1 MAKKNNSK
9 NVHLTRTKVSG
20 TVFVAPVGTALP
32 ESASAELDEKY
43 ENVGYIGE
51 DGITNSTETD
61 VTEIKELGGS
71 TVLSIITSYSES
83 YQFVMVETNKTSMS
97 LRYESANVTGEE
109 DTGLKITH
117 KMPTG
122 EKHAVVIDLFLTG
135 GKRKRI
141 CIASASVK
149 EVGDITY
156 AAGDAIGYDVTL
168 ACDPDDEHDGAT
180 AVEYVEAVKA

>member
-1 MAKKNNSK
+1 MAKKNNNK

-20 TVFVAPVGTALP
+20 TIFVAPIGTTLP
-32 ESASAELDEKY
+32 ESASAELDENF

-61 VTEIKELGGS
+61 VTEVKELGGK
-71 TVLSIITSYSES
+71 TILSIITSYAES
-83 YQFVMVETNKTSMS
+83 YQFVMMETGKASLG

-109 DTGLKITH
+109 ATGLKIIH

-141 CIASASVK
+141 CITSAAVK

-156 AAGDAIGYDVTL
+156 TAGDVVGYDVTL
-168 ACDPDDEHDGAT
+168 SCDPDDENDGAT
-180 AVEYVEAVKA
+180 AVEYVEAVKE